1 MADERLF
8 CLDKMNL
15 FAVDDDDGGADWGC
29 DGVDDVID
37 VPIVLAVDNDN
48 DPCLSCPLTVASI
61 LVFVLNDL
69 SSFDSW
75 LN

>member
-15 FAVDDDDGGADWGC
+15 FAVDDDGAGGADWGCDGC

-37 VPIVLAVDNDN
+37 VPIVLAIANDN
-48 DPCLSCPLTVASI
+48 DPCLSCPLTVAGI
-61 LVFVLNDL
+61 LVFWF
-69 SSFDSW
+69 SF
-75 LN
+75 